1 MTTNGVN
8 NQKPNGP
15 KLDAAKFTE
24 AVVASMGEKTPER
37 LREVITSLTRHLHA
51 FILETNLTT
60 KEFMAGL
67 ELMNW
72 AGRMSDE
79 KRNEGLLLSDVL
91 GLERQVGEIDRC
103 AESGAILT
111 IDATV
116 SPTV

>member
-1 MTTNGVN
+1 MTTNGV
-8 NQKPNGP
+8 KGETPNGQ
-15 KLDAAKFTE
+15 KLDAAKFTD

-60 KEFMAGL
+60 NEFMAGL
-67 ELMNW
+67 ELLNW

-91 GLERQVGEIDRC
+91 GLERQVGKLDWC
-103 AESGAILT
+103 AESETILT
-111 IDATV
+111 MDATV
-116 SPTV
+116 SSTV